1 MEYIYNT
8 KGTCSRQ
15 IRVELDGDIVKN
27 VTFFGGCE
35 GNLKAIP
42 LLVKGMTVDQ
52 VQERL
57 SGITCGMKS
66 TSCGDQL
73 AKAVKLAYE
82 SGQGGQTE

>member
-8 KGTCSRQ
+8 QGTCSRQ
-15 IRVELDGDIVKN
+15 IRVELEGNIVKN

-42 LLVKGMTVDQ
+42 RLVQGLTVEQ

-82 SGQGGQTE
+82 SSQNG

>member
-8 KGTCSRQ
+8 QGTCSRQ
-15 IRVELDGDIVKN
+15 IKVELEGNIVKN

-42 LLVKGMTVDQ
+42 RLVEGLTVDQ

-82 SGQGGQTE
+82 SSQNR

>member
-8 KGTCSRQ
+8 QGTCSRQ
-15 IRVELDGDIVKN
+15 IKVELEGDVVKN
-27 VTFFGGCE
+27 VTFFGGCD

-42 LLVKGMTVDQ
+42 RLVEGLTIDQ

-82 SGQGGQTE
+82 SAAGNQMD